1 MNNKLIAIIGP
12 DGTGKSTQINLLIDD
27 LKEKGI
33 TYEYKWLRFHHL
45 FSFPI
50 LGLARLLGLSEI
62 KTLKNGEKVGYHYFN
77 RSKVISG
84 LYSISLFV
92 DTVVF
97 TIVKVYIPMKLFNKN
112 IACDRFIYDTLIDL
126 MISTENFD
134 IYKSTLGKLFLGL
147 IPKNSKFL
155 MLITDED
162 VLKERGEDVKYDK
175 TLNSKISLYEE
186 LAQKFK
192 IYVID
197 AQLPINQ
204 IQKQIV
210 EKISG

>member
-12 DGTGKSTQINLLIDD
+12 DGTGKSTQINLLINA
-27 LKEKGI
+27 LKEEGI
-33 TYEYKWLRFHHL
+33 NYDYKWLRFHHF

-62 KTLKNGEKVGYHYFN
+62 KTLKNGEKIGYHYFYKS
-77 RSKVISG
+77 RLISS

-92 DTVVF
+92 DTFVF

-134 IYKSTLGKLFLGL
+134 IYKSMLGKLFLRL
-147 IPKNSKFL
+147 IPENSSSL
-155 MLITDED
+155 MLIADED
-162 VLKERGEDVKYDK
+162 ILKNRRADVKYDK
-175 TLNSKISLYEE
+175 TLNSKLRLYRKI
-186 LAQKFK
+186 AQQFE
-192 IYVID
+192 IPVINAD
-197 AQLPINQ
+197 LSINEVNLQ
-204 IQKQIV
+204 IMRIIQ
-210 EKISG
+210 